1 MVEFLNK
8 KKRLVKGVLLPII
21 ISANTCIMKD
31 NLVLVLVLILII
43 SVSCKTKQTFEP
55 VHSPVL
61 RTQERELDDLKNWH
75 FKDIELDTVPGISL
89 QRAYDSLLT
98 TDRKHHKTIVAV
110 IDNETDINHKDLA
123 HQIWVNK
130 MEIADNQID
139 DDNNGYVDDMQG
151 WNFLGNAQGDNNK
164 YVNFES
170 TRILRKLTPYFKEKD
185 TLNLSIKDSKL
196 FSYYQKVKKRHE
208 VRLKYFLAK
217 KDNYDRLHDYYFA
230 AVKEIAPY
238 FKNKP
243 YTLEAIDSLK
253 QSKSTNIDDFHFLVM
268 TDCLKNNI
276 DDALVLKEKKHATN
290 MVEKLLVIEYND
302 REIQGDNPDDITDT
316 IYGNNLMSNN
326 VEFLNHGTKMSGI
339 ITGISRN
346 NEVEIMPLAIS
357 AFGDEHDK
365 DIALSIRYA
374 VDNGAKVIN
383 MSFWKEFSLYEDWV
397 LDAIKYAEK
406 NDVLIISIAGNDGL
420 NLNHNLKYP
429 NDKLADGI
437 EVSDNFILAGAS
449 NYSLNREFMLGYSNY
464 GTIDVDLFAP
474 GDYIYTTA
482 PLNEYDAESNG
493 TSSAAAITS
502 GVAALIRSYYP
513 DLTASEV
520 KHILMDS
527 GIEYTIPVA
536 TPTEED
542 PEKTTPFNQLSK
554 SGKVLNA
561 YNALL
566 MAERISKGKR
576 K

>member
-1 MVEFLNK
+1 
-8 KKRLVKGVLLPII
+8 
-21 ISANTCIMKD
+21 MKD
-31 NLVLVLVLILII
+31 NLVFVLILII

-55 VHSPVL
+55 VHSPVINI
-61 RTQERELDDLKNWH
+61 QEIKLDDFKNWH
-75 FKDIELDTVPGISL
+75 FKDLQLDTVPGISL
-89 QRAYDSLLT
+89 NRAYDSLLT
-98 TDRKHHKTIVAV
+98 KDRKDHKTIVAV

-130 MEIADNQID
+130 KEIADNQID
-139 DDNNGYVDDMQG
+139 DDNNGYVDDIHG
-151 WNFLGNAQGDNNK
+151 WNFLGNAQGENNK

-170 TRILRKLTPYFKEKD
+170 TRILRKLTPYFKDKD
-185 TLNLSIKDSKL
+185 TTNLNPNDAKL

-208 VRLKYFLAK
+208 VRLKYFLAE
-217 KDNYDRLHDYYFA
+217 KDNYDRLYDFYFA

-238 FKNKP
+238 FKNRP

-276 DDALVLKEKKHATN
+276 DDSLVLKEKKHATN

-357 AFGDEHDK
+357 AYGDEHDK

-383 MSFWKEFSLYEDWV
+383 MSFWKEFSLYENWV
-397 LDAIKYAEK
+397 LDAIKYADQ

-420 NLNHNLKYP
+420 NLNQNVKYP
-429 NDKLADGI
+429 NDKLTDGT
-437 EVSDNFILAGAS
+437 EVSDNFILVGAS
-449 NYSLNREFMLGYSNY
+449 NHNLNKGFVPGYSNY

-474 GDYIYTTA
+474 GNEIYTTS
-482 PLNEYDAESNG
+482 PNNTYVNNSGG
-493 TSSAAAITS
+493 TSSSAAVTS

-527 GIEYTIPVA
+527 GVEYTLEVA